1 VIEYFFILT
10 VIYLAMVAADHIH
23 SLKKK
28 RKKISFFLFSLG
40 RELCLRNGYNL
51 FGCSENGEKKRI
63 NGGF

>member
-1 VIEYFFILT
+1 
-10 VIYLAMVAADHIH
+10 MVAADYIH

-28 RKKISFFLFSLG
+28 KIYFFLFSLS
-40 RELCLRNGYNL
+40 RKLCLRNGYNM

>member
-1 VIEYFFILT
+1 
-10 VIYLAMVAADHIH
+10 MVAADHIH

-28 RKKISFFLFSLG
+28 KKISLFLFSLG

-51 FGCSENGEKKRI
+51 FGCSENGKKKRI